1 MDSFLKA
8 ADHFSHSFESVEIPY
23 EGKTI
28 PAYFYGASR
37 SSSSPSRRPTLV
49 VHMGFDGTQDELYSQ
64 CAVAALEREYNVITF
79 EGPGQG
85 RVIRKQGIPFRYD
98 WEKVVAPVID
108 FATYRCRDDVDSDH
122 VALMGTSL
130 GG

>member
-1 MDSFLKA
+1 VDSFLKA

-49 VHMGFDGTQDELYSQ
+49 VHTGFDGTQEELYSQ
-64 CAVAALEREYNVITF
+64 CAVAALEDKKDSTRSST
-79 EGPGQG
+79 GGTDT
-85 RVIRKQGIPFRYD
+85 GI
-98 WEKVVAPVID
+98 A
-108 FATYRCRDDVDSDH
+108 AN
-122 VALMGTSL
+122 
-130 GG
+130 